1 MIDRIT
7 EQPFCQTRVIG
18 SGMNKSQLTEE
29 QCLGILINWNVAF
42 ETLNN
47 DDLDSLYKVA
57 TKHWAY
63 HLTRQGYIDRLY
75 KFRLGNAVC

>member
-1 MIDRIT
+1 MINRIT
-7 EQPFCQTRVIG
+7 EHPFRQARVIG
-18 SGMNKSQLTEE
+18 SGMNESQLTEE
-29 QCLGILINWNVAF
+29 QCLGVLINWNIAF
-42 ETLNN
+42 ESLSN

-75 KFRLGNAVC
+75 KFRLEKAVC